1 MKTVS
6 LALLAFTAL
15 AAPAFAQSAG
25 DMTLGFGLGYVD
37 PKSDNGIVA
46 GGATTI
52 GTNTR
57 PTITFEYFI
66 RDNIGIEVLGALP
79 FKHDINIAGARIG
92 ETKHLP
98 PTVSINYHIPTG
110 GPLTPFVG
118 VGLNYTTFFEDR
130 SPLGELE
137 IDDSFGLAAHVGFD
151 YALSAKSALRMDL
164 RYIDIDADVNLNGVK
179 IGEVEIDP
187 LVAGVSYV
195 MKF

>member
-37 PKSDNGIVA
+37 PKSDNGTVA

-98 PTVSINYHIPTG
+98 PTISINYHIPTG

-118 VGLNYTTFFEDR
+118 LGLNYTTFFEDR

>member
-1 MKTVS
+1 
-6 LALLAFTAL
+6 
-15 AAPAFAQSAG
+15 
-25 DMTLGFGLGYVD
+25 MTLGFGLGYVD
-37 PKSDNGIVA
+37 PKSDNGTVA
-46 GGATTI
+46 GGPATI

-57 PTITFEYFI
+57 PTITFEYFV

-79 FKHDINIAGARIG
+79 FKHAISIGGTQIG

-110 GPLTPFVG
+110 GPVTPFVG

-130 SPLGELE
+130 SSLGELE
-137 IDDSFGLAAHVGFD
+137 IDDSFGLAAHVGVD
-151 YALSAKSALRMDL
+151 YALNAKSALRMDL
-164 RYIDIDADVNLNGVK
+164 RYIDIDADVNLDGVK

-187 LVAGVSYV
+187 LVASVSYV

>member
-37 PKSDNGIVA
+37 PKSDNGTVA

>member
-37 PKSDNGIVA
+37 PKSDNGTVA

-98 PTVSINYHIPTG
+98 PTISINYHIPTG
-110 GPLTPFVG
+110 GPVTPFVG
-118 VGLNYTTFFEDR
+118 LGLNYTTFFEDR

-179 IGEVEIDP
+179 VGEVEIDP

>member
-37 PKSDNGIVA
+37 PKSDNGTVA

-179 IGEVEIDP
+179 VGEVEIDP

>member
-46 GGATTI
+46 GGPTTI

-79 FKHDINIAGARIG
+79 FKHDISIAGAHIG

-137 IDDSFGLAAHVGFD
+137 IDDSFGLAAHVGLD

-164 RYIDIDADVNLNGVK
+164 RYIDIDADVNLDGVK